1 MVKSDNYLQK
11 EVGICGGE
19 RIQKKE
25 RERGSATMG
34 HHMGRICYSL
44 WSFCKRSSWS
54 PGGNTPGVVSSSS
67 PAPRFLCRRRLL
79 LPSAEGLLPPTRFLL
94 SRSHSL
100 LKRAFSFFSPSN
112 RMCLGHAGTGGLPP
126 PPRRFLRSGLP
137 PCRSPDASPAT

>member
-1 MVKSDNYLQK
+1 
-11 EVGICGGE
+11 
-19 RIQKKE
+19 
-25 RERGSATMG
+25 MG
-34 HHMGRICYSL
+34 HLMGRICYSL

-67 PAPRFLCRRRLL
+67 PAPRFLRRRRLL

-112 RMCLGHAGTGGLPP
+112 RMCLGHAGTGGFPACRCHRADSSATASALVAAST
-126 PPRRFLRSGLP
+126 PRRPHGDAHDSVDVHRGDGARQTCLRDL
-137 PCRSPDASPAT
+137 